1 MFNINPAFAAR
12 GRNRLA
18 PALLAIMI
26 LSGASS
32 QARAADHSSPDLGLP
47 VDCRLGVDCFV
58 QQMPDVDPS
67 DQALDPLCGNATY
80 QGHDGWDIRIRTLKD
95 FDRQTPVIAIADG
108 TVARVRDGI
117 PDRIYDRAQDKDTAG
132 KECGNGVLVE
142 HSGGLAS
149 QYCHLKE
156 GSIFVRPGAHV
167 KKGERLGSVGASGLA
182 EFPHVHLSVRRDG
195 KPIEPLTG
203 RPLGIGREAC
213 GATAGSL
220 FEPAVRDALSGSA
233 SAILLVGL
241 TSAPPELAN
250 LVREGE
256 PAVPRTSQTVIAWV
270 WAINVEADTVFR
282 MRIVDPDGKTLMHIE
297 TKPLERRKANYIA
310 YAGGKSAQR
319 AGEYGLQIEMVSRG
333 KTISSATRSVLIRG
347 EGER

>member
-1 MFNINPAFAAR
+1 MFNINSACAAR
-12 GRNRLA
+12 GRNGLA

-26 LSGASS
+26 LSAASS
-32 QARAADHSSPDLGLP
+32 LARAAGHPSPELGLP

-95 FDRQTPVIAIADG
+95 LDRQTPVIAIADG

-156 GSIFVRPGAHV
+156 GSIVVRPGAHV

-203 RPLGIGREAC
+203 IPLGTAREAC
-213 GATAGSL
+213 GETAGTL
-220 FEPAVRDALSGSA
+220 FEPAVRDALSRTA

-241 TSAPPELAN
+241 TNAPPELSS

-256 PAVPRTSQTVIAWV
+256 PVAPKTSQSVIAWV
-270 WAINVEADTVFR
+270 WAINVEAGTVFR

-297 TKPLERRKANYIA
+297 TKALERRKANYIA

-319 AGEYGLQIEMVSRG
+319 AGEYGLQVEMVSGG
-333 KTISSATRSVLIRG
+333 KTISSTTRAILIRS

>member
-1 MFNINPAFAAR
+1 MFKLKFHCAAHSQY
-12 GRNRLA
+12 RLA
-18 PALLAIMI
+18 PALLGLII
-26 LSGASS
+26 LSAAIPPAS
-32 QARAADHSSPDLGLP
+32 ADDQLSPNLGLP

-80 QGHDGWDIRIRTLKD
+80 QGHDGWDIRIRALKD
-95 FDRQTPVIAIADG
+95 IDRQTPVIATADG

-142 HSGGLAS
+142 HSGRLAS

-156 GSIFVRPGAHV
+156 GSIVVRPGAHV
-167 KKGERLGSVGASGLA
+167 KKGDRLGSIGASGLA
-182 EFPHVHLSVRRDG
+182 EFPHLHLSVRKDG
-195 KPIEPLTG
+195 RTIEPLTG
-203 RPLGIGREAC
+203 RPLGIGRETC
-213 GATAGSL
+213 GATGGSL
-220 FEPAVRDALSGSA
+220 FEPAVRDALSRSA

-241 TSAPPELAN
+241 ANAPPELPR

-256 PAVPRTSQTVIAWV
+256 PAVPNTSQPVIAWV
-270 WAINVEADTVFR
+270 WAINVEADSVFR
-282 MRIVDPDGKTLMHIE
+282 MRIVDPDGKTLMQME

-310 YAGGKSAQR
+310 YAGGKPAQR
-319 AGEYGLQIEMVSRG
+319 AGEYGLQVEMVSGG
-333 KTISSATRSVLIRG
+333 KTISSATRSILIRS